1 MIGLDALKLLK
12 DRNFAI
18 FFIASILICIPLA
31 FYYQNA
37 SNFLTD
43 IKVDNPTGKMTIG
56 QISEVLFLLCLPIFF
71 KKFGFKWTILIGMLA
86 WAIRYVMFAY
96 GNAGELSFM
105 LIIGIALHGVCYDF
119 FFVSGQIY
127 TDSKAGKEY
136 KSAAQGMITLATYG
150 IGMLIGFYIA
160 GLISDSYNSP
170 AGHDWKMIWLIP
182 ASIAAVVFF
191 LFLISFKDKS
201 QTQNHIEE
209 PSPSVI

>member
-1 MIGLDALKLLK
+1 
-12 DRNFAI
+12 
-18 FFIASILICIPLA
+18 
-31 FYYQNA
+31 
-37 SNFLTD
+37 
-43 IKVDNPTGKMTIG
+43 
-56 QISEVLFLLCLPIFF
+56 
-71 KKFGFKWTILIGMLA
+71 MLA
-86 WAIRYVMFAY
+86 WAIRYTLFAY

-127 TDSKAGKEY
+127 TDSKAGAQY

-182 ASIAAVVFF
+182 AGIAAVVFLMF
-191 LFLISFKDKS
+191 IVFFKDAK
-201 QTQNHIEE
+201 TVAAIEE
-209 PSPSVI
+209 RGTGEVEV